1 MAPNESEWDQIYV
14 LPVYVKPGKH
24 TYMIKFKNTQ
34 QPYQAQ
40 LIQQAEKTDPETQA
54 LVSKKLKPEIF
65 VYGFTAVAR
74 TEPVP
79 ICKPLPQ

>member
-40 LIQQAEKTDPETQA
+40 LIQ
-54 LVSKKLKPEIF
+54 
-65 VYGFTAVAR
+65 
-74 TEPVP
+74 
-79 ICKPLPQ
+79 